1 MRKRLMLI
9 MLTLAV
15 ALGLAPVHAGQ
26 AATVRQVPTLYLH
39 GHRAGPNAMNALMQT
54 AEREDH
60 ATSVL
65 TATVN
70 NEGAVT
76 FAGKWPAASHR
87 PLVKVVFLNNRTLR
101 YNRISDWL
109 RDVLVALQQRYGV
122 TRYNI
127 VAHSLGN
134 AAVLFYELRYGQY
147 QQLPQLQKYVA
158 IAGNFD
164 GIPGVHRPNHKH
176 RLGPNGKPPWV
187 APDYRRALGLRHHFP
202 AHQVAVLNIYG
213 DLGDGRHWD
222 GKVNNV
228 SSRSLRYLLGGRLR
242 SYQTLEFTGPLAQH
256 RLLRTNPMVIK
267 AVDHFLWP

>member
-1 MRKRLMLI
+1 MLVVI
-9 MLTLAV
+9 TALG
-15 ALGLAPVHAGQ
+15 LGLAPGHTLH
-26 AATVRQVPTLYLH
+26 AATVRHVPTLYLH

-70 NEGAVT
+70 NTGQVT
-76 FAGKWPAASHR
+76 FTGNWPATSHR

-109 RDVLVALQQRYGV
+109 RDVLMALQKQYGI
-122 TRYNI
+122 TRYNV

-164 GIPGVHRPNHKH
+164 GIPGVHRPRRKH
-176 RLGPNGKPPWV
+176 RLGPGGKPPWV
-187 APDYRRALGLRHHFP
+187 APDYKRALGLRRHFP
-202 AHQVAVLNIYG
+202 KHQVSVLNIYG

-222 GKVNNV
+222 GKINNV
-228 SSRSLRYLLGGRLR
+228 SSRSLRYLLGPRLK
-242 SYQTLEFTGPLAQH
+242 SYQALEFSGPLAQH
-256 RLLRTNPMVIK
+256 RLLRTNPAVIS

>member
-1 MRKRLMLI
+1 MRKRLMILI
-9 MLTLAV
+9 AIMFAALAWIP
-15 ALGLAPVHAGQ
+15 LQPLH

-39 GHRAGPNAMNALMQT
+39 GHRAGPNAMNALIQT
-54 AEREDH
+54 AEQEDH

-70 NEGAVT
+70 NDGAVT
-76 FAGKWPAASHR
+76 FSGDWPADSHR
-87 PLVKVVFLNNRTLR
+87 PLVKVVFVNNRTLR
-101 YNRISDWL
+101 YNRISDWF
-109 RDVLVALQQRYGV
+109 RDVLVALQQQYGIS
-122 TRYNI
+122 RYNV

-164 GIPGVHRPNHKH
+164 GIPGVHRPRRKH
-176 RLGPNGKPPWV
+176 RLGPGGKPPWV
-187 APDYRRALGLRHHFP
+187 VPDYRRALGLRRHFP
-202 AHQVAVLNIYG
+202 AHQVSVLNIYG
-213 DLGDGRHWD
+213 DLGDGQHWD
-222 GKVNNV
+222 GKINNV
-228 SSRSLRYLLGGRLR
+228 SSRSLRYLLGSRLK

-256 RLLRTNPMVIK
+256 RLLRTNPAVIK